1 VGNRRERAEFEARR
15 RLWGYA
21 GIYRVGGEG
30 WFEAMK
36 MRKNIVGRVAACC
49 AAVALVAVIVCAPW
63 KRALGGPGGD
73 QKQVPM
79 TKLKISVTA
88 GVDNKPVG
96 NASVYVRVPE
106 EKGGKLGEMNFKTN
120 EDGTV
125 KSPDVPKGKVLIQVV
140 AEGWKTY
147 GKWYDLEK
155 DEEDLRI
162 HLEDRPHWY

>member
-1 VGNRRERAEFEARR
+1 
-15 RLWGYA
+15 
-21 GIYRVGGEG
+21 VGGMLRYRAGEKG
-30 WFEAMK
+30 RFEAMRVK
-36 MRKNIVGRVAACC
+36 QDIVGRVVAWSLAAALL
-49 AAVALVAVIVCAPW
+49 AAIVCAPW
-63 KRALGGPGGD
+63 KGASGVLAAD

-79 TKLKISVTA
+79 AKLKISVTA
-88 GVDNKPVG
+88 GMDNKPVG

-106 EKGGKLGEMNFKTN
+106 GKNGKLGEMNFKTN

-125 KSPDVPKGKVLIQVV
+125 KSPEVPKGKVLIQVV

-155 DEEDLRI
+155 DEEDIKI